1 MSEKQSLEIDGYK
14 IYYKVTGK
22 DDADTVVILQGWGTT
37 LEVYDSVA
45 ACINEKHKVV
55 QLDLPG
61 FGKSSEP
68 REGWN
73 VDGFADFFVSFMQAL
88 DIKKAT
94 LLGHSYGGRVIIKLA
109 ARESLPFEIERIVLV
124 DAAGVLPKKTPAQMR
139 RIKRYKIL
147 KKIVNTKLVDTLFHD
162 QAEAWKKRQGS
173 ADYRAASPRMRECL
187 VKAVNEDLTE
197 LFPRVKQEVLLIWGE
212 NDTATPLS
220 DAKVMEAKMQNAG
233 LAPIANAGH
242 FSFLDQPVIFRN
254 IMRSYFKM

>member
-1 MSEKQSLEIDGYK
+1 MNEKKCIEIDGYK
-14 IYYKVTGK
+14 VWYKVTGPE
-22 DDADTVVILQGWGTT
+22 DGSVVIILQGWGTT

-45 ACINEKHKVV
+45 ACINEKYKVV

-61 FGKSSEP
+61 FGKSTEP

-109 ARESLPFEIERIVLV
+109 ARAELPFEIEKIVLV

-139 RIKRYKIL
+139 KIKRYKIL

-197 LFPRVKQEVLLIWGE
+197 LFPHIKQEVLLIWGE

-220 DAKVMEAKMQNAG
+220 DAKLMEERMPDAG
-233 LAPIANAGH
+233 LAAIANAGH

-254 IMRSYFKM
+254 IMRSYFLK